1 MRTKL
6 FVTVESLRPGTLKEV
21 KARWDVECILRS
33 GKTVKRSSWISLKD
47 ASIKR
52 AALVALKE
60 ALKIFNRATTMTVII
75 EEPTTRSILLNGW
88 LTKWVRNNFTKKNG
102 EIANVDLWKDIAT
115 LISPHYVTY
124 LYGRSLEIEIDRIK
138 EESWQ

>member
-1 MRTKL
+1 
-6 FVTVESLRPGTLKEV
+6 
-21 KARWDVECILRS
+21 
-33 GKTVKRSSWISLKD
+33 
-47 ASIKR
+47 
-52 AALVALKE
+52 
-60 ALKIFNRATTMTVII
+60 MTVII

-102 EIANVDLWKDIAT
+102 EIANADLWKDIAT